1 MGMGVPQNK
10 KRVVEGA
17 NMNKLCLL
25 WTLTAAAR
33 TRLGVAYWA
42 RPINRY
48 SPIPVRVHPTM
59 QLDPKLDRKS
69 NDSLTFFFF
78 SCNYSF
84 FTSSSGNQGV
94 FNVPVMHVTDGL
106 NFFYSSPQIGCSAPS
121 QIEIERDI
129 ERYGKDQGGEISE
142 FQEHYVKRALS

>member
-78 SCNYSF
+78 PAITHF
-84 FTSSSGNQGV
+84 LPL
-94 FNVPVMHVTDGL
+94 PVVIKEYLMFPLCMLQMD
-106 NFFYSSPQIGCSAPS
+106 
-121 QIEIERDI
+121 
-129 ERYGKDQGGEISE
+129 
-142 FQEHYVKRALS
+142 